1 MRLLVLRELCAMRIA
16 IVGAGAVG
24 GYFGAQLVATGTD
37 VTFLAR
43 GAQLAALRENGL
55 VVESAL
61 GPQRL
66 ARVQATD
73 DPRSVGPVDVVVV
86 AVKLWS
92 TAGALESAAAML
104 GTDGAVVSFQNGVDA
119 VRDVSAAVGP
129 EHTLGG
135 VAHIA
140 ATIDRPGVIRHTGK
154 LARLSFGELDGRP
167 SARTDALLFAA
178 RAAGIDAQRPPDIH
192 ITIWEK
198 FVFLVGMS
206 GMTALTRRPI
216 GAVRDEPLTREM
228 LRDVM
233 AEVVAVG
240 RAAGVGLDAD
250 LVDRQLAFVD
260 GLPALAQSSMLSDLQ
275 KGNRLELPWLAGA
288 VVRLGKEHG
297 VPTPTNR
304 MIYGALKMYE
314 LGSPA

>member
-1 MRLLVLRELCAMRIA
+1 MRIA
-16 IVGAGAVG
+16 IIGAGAVG
-24 GYFGAQLVATGTD
+24 GYFGAQLVAAGTD

-43 GAQLAALRENGL
+43 GAHLAALREHGL
-55 VVESAL
+55 VIESAL

-66 ARVQATD
+66 ERVQATD
-73 DPRSVGPVDVVVV
+73 DPESVGPVDFVFI

-92 TAGALESAAAML
+92 TEGAIESARAML
-104 GTDGAVVSFQNGVDA
+104 GADTAVVSYQNGVEA
-119 VRDVSAAVGP
+119 VGNVSAALGAD
-129 EHTLGG
+129 HTLGG

-140 ATIDRPGVIRHTGK
+140 ATIDRPGVIRHTGTF
-154 LARLSFGELDGRP
+154 ARLSFGELDGRA
-167 SARTDALLFAA
+167 SARTDALLAAA
-178 RAAGIDAQRPPDIH
+178 RAAGIDAHRPPDIH

-216 GAVRDEPLTREM
+216 GAVRDEPLTHEM

-240 RAAGVGLDAD
+240 RAAGVGLDAN

-288 VVRLGKEHG
+288 VVRLGSEHG

-304 MIYGALKMYE
+304 MIYGALKLYE
-314 LGSPA
+314 QGPPA